1 MEVDIPSLAG
11 AVVLLLLSGMFS
23 SSETVFVGLDETRIR
38 TGKFARIRKKL
49 RHLAK
54 QSGAVLVMVLV
65 LNTMVNILFSSLI
78 SQQFSGLS
86 ALESSLLITGLV
98 LFFGEMF
105 PKTLSILKP
114 EAMILMHTSWFYPL
128 FLALS
133 PMAQLIYRGIEKMIR
148 FLHRFHAS
156 SHEDTRE
163 VKIEA
168 LLSIVSRENLF
179 SEEEKDM
186 IESVLNFA
194 KREVW
199 NIMTPRNRIVSVP
212 VDMSIVEI
220 LKVCEKSHFSK
231 IPVYEDTEDNL
242 VGVVYIQDLLEYVH
256 REKKQFKIARDIMQP
271 LYYVPETKKLS
282 DMLEDFKQKKLR
294 IAAVVDEYGLAVGIV
309 TIADVLGDIAGEV
322 MDETFGLQKK
332 IVKLSGN
339 RFQVSGDISLMDFN
353 DYFDSHL
360 QSETYETLAGYLIE
374 QYGDIPE
381 KGVVLKSENFTF
393 TIQKSTDKQIES
405 VIVEIKKRKHP

>member
-1 MEVDIPSLAG
+1 METDIVFLLIAT
-11 AVVLLLLSGMFS
+11 VLLVFSALFS

-38 TGKFARIRKKL
+38 TSRFSKIRKNL
-49 RHLAK
+49 RHLSK
-54 QSGAVLVMVLV
+54 RGGAVLVIVLL
-65 LNTMVNILFSSLI
+65 LNNMTNILFSSLFSQTLTI
-78 SQQFSGLS
+78 SDPIL
-86 ALESSLLITGLV
+86 SSLLITGIV
-98 LFFGEMF
+98 LFFGEML
-105 PKTLSILKP
+105 PKTFSLFKTDT
-114 EAMILMHTSWFYPL
+114 MIIINNTWFYPL
-128 FLALS
+128 FRLLE
-133 PMAQLIYRGIEKMIR
+133 PLGQLVYKGIEKLIR
-148 FLHRFHAS
+148 LIHHLKPINE
-156 SHEDTRE
+156 EDTKE

-179 SEEEKDM
+179 SEEERNM

-212 VDMSIVEI
+212 IEMPIPDI
-220 LKVCEKSHFSK
+220 LKICEKSHYSK

-256 REKKQFKIARDIMQP
+256 REKKHGKTAKDIMQP

-282 DMLEDFKQKKLR
+282 EMLEDFKQKKLR
-294 IAAVVDEYGLAVGIV
+294 LAVVVDEYGLAVGLV

-322 MDETFGLQKK
+322 MDETFGLHKK
-332 IVKLSGN
+332 IVKLTGN

-353 DYFDSHL
+353 DYFDAHL

-374 QYGDIPE
+374 KHGDIPE
-381 KGVVLKSENFTF
+381 RGTILHAENFTF
-393 TIQKSTDKQIES
+393 TIQKSNDKQIEAI
-405 VIVEIKKRKHP
+405 IVDIKKRKKP

>member
-1 MEVDIPSLAG
+1 METTLVFSAIG
-11 AVVLLLLSGMFS
+11 IVLLILSALFS

-38 TGKFARIRKKL
+38 TGKFSKIRKNL
-49 RHLAK
+49 RHLSK
-54 QSGAVLVMVLV
+54 RGGAVLVIILL
-65 LNTMVNILFSSLI
+65 LNNMVNILFSSLI
-78 SQQFSGLS
+78 SQTLPSFSPLV
-86 ALESSLLITGLV
+86 SSLIITGIV
-98 LFFGEMF
+98 LFFGEML
-105 PKTLSILKP
+105 PKTLSLFKP
-114 EAMILMHTSWFYPL
+114 DAMILINNTWFYPL
-128 FLALS
+128 FRVFE
-133 PMAQLIYRGIEKMIR
+133 PVGQIVYKGIEKLIR
-148 FLHRFHAS
+148 LIHKLRPPTD
-156 SHEDTRE
+156 EDTKE

-179 SEEEKDM
+179 SDEEKDM

-212 VDMSIVEI
+212 VDTPIPEI
-220 LKVCEKSHFSK
+220 LRICEKSHYSK
-231 IPVYEDTEDNL
+231 IPVYEETEDNL
-242 VGVVYIQDLLEYVH
+242 IGVVYIQDLLEYVH
-256 REKKQFKIARDIMQP
+256 REKKQGKVAKDIMQP

-322 MDETFGLQKK
+322 MDETFGLHKK
-332 IVKLSGN
+332 IIKLTGN

-353 DYFDSHL
+353 DYFDAHL

-374 QYGDIPE
+374 KHGDIPE
-381 KGVVLKSENFTF
+381 RGTVIATENFTF
-393 TIQKSTDKQIES
+393 TIQKSNDKQIES
-405 VIVEIKKRKHP
+405 ILVDIKKRKKP